1 MDGIILI
8 NKEKKYTSHDV
19 VAKVKKILKV
29 KVGHTGTLDP
39 NATGILPLLL
49 GNATKISK
57 YLINH
62 NKEYIAELKLGVKTD
77 TADGEGKVIAEKQV
91 NLEEIFE
98 NINESIQQI
107 LNSFVGKTLQKPPMY
122 SAIKV
127 NGKKLYEYAR
137 KNEKVEVKSR
147 QIEIYKMEL
156 IKLDL
161 KEGKWFDNSDIDKE
175 IIPVVISNKLGDTYK
190 INSVFS
196 TNVFLDE
203 NMTVKEELTFKV
215 IGILKNKTYVYTG
228 GANHSDCSIADLF
241 IKTTPNDEI
250 VIMPNIF
257 EKMPLY
263 WANNGMII
271 KTNDYIETYKSIKEK
286 GIGKI
291 SSLEDISKNNIN
303 NIFIYNEQKIYEFI
317 IVFVFIIMSIGGY
330 NTLAN
335 LEYKRL
341 LTIYYITGITWKKG
355 IALLTIRN
363 FIIIVIPTII
373 SSIFSNKIVTYLR
386 TLYTYN
392 EKNVYITV
400 FIYIGIFILTT
411 AVTVIGLRDK
421 KPIEVLREV
430 D

>member
-156 IKLDL
+156 IILDL
-161 KEGKWFDNSDIDKE
+161 KENIIKFKVRCSKGTYIRTLCEDIAEKLNTYGYMKE
-175 IIPVVISNKLGDTYK
+175 LQRTEVGDFKIENAITIGELEELVNENKLKDK
-190 INSVFS
+190 INEEALNIVNSKDRKYFIKIEELFMDKKII
-196 TNVFLDE
+196 NLDE
-203 NMTVKEELTFKV
+203 DL
-215 IGILKNKTYVYTG
+215 LNKF
-228 GANHSDCSIADLF
+228 L
-241 IKTTPNDEI
+241 
-250 VIMPNIF
+250 
-257 EKMPLY
+257 
-263 WANNGMII
+263 NGVMI
-271 KTNDYIETYKSIKEK
+271 
-286 GIGKI
+286 
-291 SSLEDISKNNIN
+291 KNN
-303 NIFIYNEQKIYEFI
+303 NIDGIYRIYN
-317 IVFVFIIMSIGGY
+317 
-330 NTLAN
+330 
-335 LEYKRL
+335 
-341 LTIYYITGITWKKG
+341 
-355 IALLTIRN
+355 
-363 FIIIVIPTII
+363 
-373 SSIFSNKIVTYLR
+373 
-386 TLYTYN
+386 
-392 EKNVYITV
+392 KNN
-400 FIYIGIFILTT
+400 YIGIGVNKNQKLKRD
-411 AVTVIGLRDK
+411 VI
-421 KPIEVLREV
+421 V
-430 D
+430 

>member
-161 KEGKWFDNSDIDKE
+161 KENIIKFKVRCSKGTYIRTLCEDIAEKLNTYGYMKE
-175 IIPVVISNKLGDTYK
+175 LQRTEVGDFKIENAITIGELEELVNENKLKDK
-190 INSVFS
+190 INEEALIEELFMDKKII
-196 TNVFLDE
+196 NLDE
-203 NMTVKEELTFKV
+203 DL
-215 IGILKNKTYVYTG
+215 LNKF
-228 GANHSDCSIADLF
+228 L
-241 IKTTPNDEI
+241 
-250 VIMPNIF
+250 
-257 EKMPLY
+257 
-263 WANNGMII
+263 NGVMI
-271 KTNDYIETYKSIKEK
+271 
-286 GIGKI
+286 
-291 SSLEDISKNNIN
+291 KNN
-303 NIFIYNEQKIYEFI
+303 NIDGIYRIYN
-317 IVFVFIIMSIGGY
+317 
-330 NTLAN
+330 
-335 LEYKRL
+335 
-341 LTIYYITGITWKKG
+341 
-355 IALLTIRN
+355 
-363 FIIIVIPTII
+363 
-373 SSIFSNKIVTYLR
+373 
-386 TLYTYN
+386 
-392 EKNVYITV
+392 KNN
-400 FIYIGIFILTT
+400 YIGIGVNKNQKLKRD
-411 AVTVIGLRDK
+411 VI
-421 KPIEVLREV
+421 V
-430 D
+430 